1 MSTAYTSTQF
11 PQEFLKSRL
20 VGINERYTLIL
31 ENGGVMNPRPS
42 YFLIVAMLATLLAIA
57 MTAFFVW
64 RMSGPTPIATVGAV
78 TSTKVVTSVSIGGSF
93 SLTDH
98 TGKAVSD
105 SDFRGRLMLVFF
117 GYGYC
122 PDICPTELQNIAVA
136 LDALGQDA
144 AAVQP
149 LFITVDPERDTVE
162 FLADYVANFHPRLL
176 GLTGQKAQTGAAAK
190 AYRVYHARA
199 DGQSGAGYLVD
210 HSAFTYL
217 MSRDGAYLTMFRA
230 GTDPQAMART
240 IASYID

>member
-1 MSTAYTSTQF
+1 
-11 PQEFLKSRL
+11 
-20 VGINERYTLIL
+20 
-31 ENGGVMNPRPS
+31 MNPRPS
-42 YFLIVAMLATLLAIA
+42 YIL
-57 MTAFFVW
+57 
-64 RMSGPTPIATVGAV
+64 IATVGAV
-78 TSTKVVTSVSIGGSF
+78 TSTKVVTNVSVGGSF
-93 SLTDH
+93 N
-98 TGKAVSD
+98 
-105 SDFRGRLMLVFF
+105 
-117 GYGYC
+117 
-122 PDICPTELQNIAVA
+122 PTELQNIAVA
-136 LDALGQDA
+136 LDARGQDA